1 MASNSNIQMVVGKNT
16 FASLLEAVF
25 NDKKNG
31 RVFTEPIQMKV
42 DKLEEF
48 IDGYS
53 TVFDEEAVIDITTHV
68 LKVDIVSFDPTF
80 NNVAFKADLNVLF
93 SNPIN
98 PAFKSAKVSVS
109 VRGSTTIRFNDK
121 MAFILK
127 ITLDQTL
134 VTSLQ
139 PFFSTETTREDFQK
153 EFNKKLMNKILA
165 QFDQVLAK
173 GIKLPLGTHAGKY
186 YEAKLKNTG
195 VKIEPEFIVFEGS
208 LDTS

>member
-1 MASNSNIQMVVGKNT
+1 MASNSNIQMVVGRNT
-16 FASLLEAVF
+16 FTSLLEAVF
-25 NDKKNG
+25 NDKKDG

-53 TVFDEEAVIDITTHV
+53 MVFDEEAVIEITTHV

-98 PAFKSAKVSVS
+98 PAFKSAKVSVA
-109 VRGSTTIRFNDK
+109 VRGSTTIKLNDK

-127 ITLDQTL
+127 ITLD
-134 VTSLQ
+134 
-139 PFFSTETTREDFQK
+139 
-153 EFNKKLMNKILA
+153 
-165 QFDQVLAK
+165 
-173 GIKLPLGTHAGKY
+173 
-186 YEAKLKNTG
+186 
-195 VKIEPEFIVFEGS
+195 
-208 LDTS
+208 